1 MRNFTVIA
9 PSILSA
15 DFGQMRDAVHQIEG
29 ASADWVHVDVMD
41 GSFVPTITFGPK
53 MVSDLAPHTKKP
65 IDVHLMIEHP
75 ETLVDEF
82 IEAGAHYV
90 TFHIEATVHAHRL
103 VAHIRDA
110 GAVAG
115 LSIVPST
122 PVAAIMPLLSE
133 IGLVLVMTVNPGFG
147 GQRMIPMCVE
157 KTRELASLRERLGMG
172 FRISVD
178 GGVNLETIGEVSAA
192 GADTFVVGSAFF
204 RTTDKPGL
212 VRALR
217 TAADISPA
225 V

>member
-1 MRNFTVIA
+1 
-9 PSILSA
+9 
-15 DFGQMRDAVHQIEG
+15 MRDAVREIGG

-53 MVSDLAPHTKKP
+53 MVSDLAPHTKNP
-65 IDVHLMIEHP
+65 IDVHLMVEHP
-75 ETLVDEF
+75 ETLVDGF
-82 IEAGAHYV
+82 IEAGAHYI
-90 TFHIEATVHAHRL
+90 TFHIEATIHAHRL
-103 VAHIRDA
+103 ITHIRDA
-110 GAVAG
+110 GVVAG

-122 PVAAIMPLLSE
+122 PVSSIVPLLSE
-133 IGLVLVMTVNPGFG
+133 ISLVLVMTVNPGFG

-157 KTRELASLRERLGMG
+157 KTRELASLRDRLGTA

-178 GGVNLETIGEVSAA
+178 GGVNLDTIGEVSAA

-204 RTTDKPGL
+204 GSTDKPGL

-217 TAADISPA
+217 TAADIPPA